1 MPAPALQ
8 AQAAPQRP
16 LSRRERPAA
25 MTYREFW
32 PEYLAA
38 HAEPRSRALHYAGTL
53 AALALLALAA
63 ATADWRWLPAAVV
76 VGYAPAWLGHL
87 VFERNR
93 PATFAHPLWSL
104 ASDFRMLG
112 LFLAGRLAAELRAQR
127 IER

>member
-1 MPAPALQ
+1 MNYA
-8 AQAAPQRP
+8 
-16 LSRRERPAA
+16 
-25 MTYREFW
+25 EFW
-32 PEYLAA
+32 RYYLEQHA
-38 HAEPRSRALHYAGTL
+38 HPRTRALHYAGTIAAVVLLVL
-53 AALALLALAA
+53 AALEG
-63 ATADWRWLPAAVV
+63 DWRWLLAAVV

-112 LFLAGRLAAELRAQR
+112 LFLAGRLGAELGRQH